1 MSENVTQIV
10 PWHIVE
16 ADSSLPTFIFATF
29 FIASFVLG
37 IAGNSLV
44 IYAFLSKKELRSHTN
59 IFFINLSISDILVIL
74 VCVPV
79 ALTDLFLP
87 ENWYYG
93 YIYCKFLGYKLMNI

>member
-1 MSENVTQIV
+1 MSQNVTPTD
-10 PWHIVE
+10 PWYQGE
-16 ADSSLPTFIFATF
+16 ASSIIPTFFFAIF
-29 FIASFVLG
+29 FIASFILG

-87 ENWYYG
+87 DNWYYG
-93 YIYCKFLGYKLMNI
+93 YIYCKFLS